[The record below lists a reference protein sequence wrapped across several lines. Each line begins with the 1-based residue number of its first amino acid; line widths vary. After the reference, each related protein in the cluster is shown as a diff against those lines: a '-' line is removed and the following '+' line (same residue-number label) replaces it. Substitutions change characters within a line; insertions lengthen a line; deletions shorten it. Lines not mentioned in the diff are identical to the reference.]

1 MFQSAFPWALER
13 DAAALEE
20 RLELRSL
27 CPTGRFMTAE
37 ALCSWRL
44 PGGETLRFPYRVYL
58 PDSPDGSP
66 PPGETQNLPLHR
78 LFPKPRLLCPH
89 RTQKYP

>member
-1 MFQSAFPWALER
+1 MFQSAFPRALER

-20 RLELRSL
+20 WLELRSL

-44 PGGETLRFPYRVYL
+44 PGGETLRFPYRV
-58 PDSPDGSP
+58 
-66 PPGETQNLPLHR
+66 
-78 LFPKPRLLCPH
+78 
-89 RTQKYP
+89 